1 MAVNN
6 SGKYSTL
13 TKNVLLFTL
22 SSFGSKI
29 ISFLLVPLYTSVLST
44 GDYGTVD
51 LINTTAQLLIPVL
64 TLNMQDAVLRF
75 CLDKKY
81 KKEDVMSVS
90 LRVNTLAGIGFGA
103 VLLLLYFL
111 NVIRLDGVYIVFLY
125 ISYVAGALFNSLQM
139 YLKADNKVTV
149 LAIDGIINTLVACS
163 LNFLLLMVIKLGV
176 NGYMIS
182 YASGLIVADLYAWLA
197 GKIYTVIKNGVAQK
211 RIFKEMLVYSAPLIV
226 NSLAWWINNASDRY
240 ILTGMRSVAENGV
253 YSVSYKIPT
262 ILSTLTNIFYNAWS
276 ISAITEFDND
286 DSDGFMGNSY
296 SAFSM
301 MTLLACSTIMIVNIP
316 LAKILYAKDF
326 FVAWKCVPF
335 LLAGA
340 AFNALALF
348 DGCLYTAV
356 KRTGDVSKTTLIG
369 AGVNTGLNFIL
380 IYFFGAIGAACAT
393 MVGYL
398 TTFVMRT
405 KGMSSFLHL
414 KTNWIKHFASY
425 ALLILQSF
433 IALNGIGWILEIP
446 IFFIIF
452 ILYKEY
458 LGLVIKKVKGRI
470 SRKR

>member
-1 MAVNN
+1 MGYFLHNLMVQSCAE
-6 SGKYSTL
+6 
-13 TKNVLLFTL
+13 
-22 SSFGSKI
+22 I

>member
-1 MAVNN
+1 
-6 SGKYSTL
+6 
-13 TKNVLLFTL
+13 
-22 SSFGSKI
+22 
-29 ISFLLVPLYTSVLST
+29 
-44 GDYGTVD
+44 
-51 LINTTAQLLIPVL
+51 
-64 TLNMQDAVLRF
+64 
-75 CLDKKY
+75 
-81 KKEDVMSVS
+81 MSVS